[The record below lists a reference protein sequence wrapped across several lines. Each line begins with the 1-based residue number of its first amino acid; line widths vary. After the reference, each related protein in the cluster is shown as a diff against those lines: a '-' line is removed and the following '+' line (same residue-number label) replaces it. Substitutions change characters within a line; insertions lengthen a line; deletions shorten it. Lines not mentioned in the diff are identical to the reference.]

1 MPVVPKAVKGSMYI
15 VWCSLCLRRKDPEEG
30 WRRNRTWT
38 FGTYFTIFL
47 KSYVIRV
54 RVGMYSC
61 IWAYPVLV
69 CPPGTMVHSKTIWP
83 MCYHCSFHHGLF
95 SSWPC
100 SKQIWLHTFLYDTH
114 PLWWIEI
121 RPHQTYCMYSIPG
134 SCRPHHAKH
143 EYIWCTS
150 ISNTCAQSGVLCLQ
164 RCMLWGVRRM
174 PAIEPILETTMLIEV
189 VSRHWANEQQSFVV
203 GHCTIE
209 SGLLLRGTSCI
220 HRAFQWHWG
229 KMVVHRPANF
239 KPSQLEIQVTSISRF
254 SP

>member
-1 MPVVPKAVKGSMYI
+1 MLAAEGPRRRLTSKSNLDFRYLLYDISQIICYQSTRGHVFMYLGI
-15 VWCSLCLRRKDPEEG
+15 SSSCLPTWHHGPFKDDMTHVLPLFFSS
-30 WRRNRTWT
+30 RPLLFLALFQTNLI
-38 FGTYFTIFL
+38 TYF
-47 KSYVIRV
+47 SIR
-54 RVGMYSC
+54 YAS
-61 IWAYPVLV
+61 
-69 CPPGTMVHSKTIWP
+69 P
-83 MCYHCSFHHGLF
+83 MMNWDQT
-95 SSWPC
+95 SSD
-100 SKQIWLHTFLYDTH
+100 LL
-114 PLWWIEI
+114 
-121 RPHQTYCMYSIPG
+121 YSIPG